1 MRKSAFENRVR
12 AALVCLLLVL
22 TFSCGPPREE
32 YAGQYEAAGDESLKG
47 AVVFLELK
55 EDGQAIQ
62 RVGDDEVNFTWKV
75 KGDEI
80 RLHTKSGGILVGTIE
95 NGTIKLQVPGRK
107 ALVFKK
113 TE

>member
-1 MRKSAFENRVR
+1 MRKSAFENRLW

-22 TFSCGPPREE
+22 TSSCGPSREK
-32 YAGQYEAAGDESLKG
+32 YAGQYEATGDESLKE
-47 AVVFLELK
+47 ATVFLELK
-55 EDGQAIQ
+55 EDGRAIQ

-80 RLHTKSGGILVGTIE
+80 RLDTKSGGILIGTIK

-107 ALVFKK
+107 ALVFNK